1 MQRYEY
7 PRSNTLFS
15 LQQPTQQSAAAESRS
30 RSSSLLVS
38 TTAAAPLLSD
48 SRAHDMLQKLVSDAE
63 SHFVVHSEESERGDN
78 TEQLHGVKICQKD
91 DVLSKNLH
99 G

>member
-1 MQRYEY
+1 
-7 PRSNTLFS
+7 
-15 LQQPTQQSAAAESRS
+15 
-30 RSSSLLVS
+30 
-38 TTAAAPLLSD
+38 
-48 SRAHDMLQKLVSDAE
+48 MLQKLVSDAE